1 MKKVIIIVLIAVC
14 AIVFGYSAY
23 QLLSYY
29 GEDSKAESAFAN
41 LLPEEI
47 AGPDVTTEE
56 GGAFS
61 FEALLPYYEKLREQN
76 EDMVGWLR
84 IPGTRV
90 SYPVMHTPQNP
101 EFYLHHDFDKNY
113 SVAGTIF
120 ASDISDVNRPSDV
133 VTLYGHRMQTGAMF
147 GSLGEFLKKD
157 FFEAH
162 KDIVFDT
169 FVGRNEYT
177 IYGVMVEAVNV
188 EGEFAYYYY
197 SDFTDEEMFNGFMTG
212 VQKFLKIER
221 PAAKPV
227 FGDKILLLST
237 CEYTHEDGRLIVVAV
252 LNK

>member
-1 MKKVIIIVLIAVC
+1 LKKVIIIVLIAVC
-14 AIVFGYSAY
+14 AIIFGYSAY

-29 GEDSKAESAFAN
+29 DEDSKAESAFAS

-61 FEALLPYYEKLREQN
+61 FEALLPYYEKLREEN
-76 EDMVGWLR
+76 SDMVGWLR

-90 SYPVMHTPQNP
+90 SYPVMQTPQNP
-101 EFYLHHDFDKNY
+101 EYYLHHDFSKDY

-157 FFEAH
+157 FFDAH
-162 KDIVFDT
+162 HYIVFDT
-169 FVGRNEYT
+169 FTGRNEYI

-197 SDFTDEEMFNGFMTG
+197 SDFADEEMFNGFMAG

-221 PAAKPV
+221 PAVRPV
-227 FGDKILLLST
+227 YGDKILLLST
-237 CEYTHEDGRLIVVAV
+237 CEYTHEDGRLIVIAV
-252 LNK
+252 RI